1 MKTALALVVVTAV
14 IAVAC
19 SSDDNG
25 GDAPPTVEGTRS
37 LTDLG
42 VGIVDVTLG
51 TGPAIAAGDQA
62 EVHYTGWL
70 SDGRQFDSS
79 VDRGETFTFKL
90 GNGDVIAGWDDGV
103 AGMAQGGVRRLVIPA
118 ELAYGER
125 GSPGAIPP
133 GAELVF
139 DIELISITR
148 CGVAEASPPPIDAD
162 AETFTTEGGVQV
174 TVIEK
179 GSEEDPTRNGD
190 SVAMNYTGWLTA
202 DGTMFDSSHNRC
214 EQFTFALGNGEVIQG
229 WDEGILGMS
238 PGDVRRL
245 VIPAELAYGDLA
257 RASIP
262 ANSSLTFDVELVA
275 FGRNSQAE

>member
-1 MKTALALVVVTAV
+1 MKTALAFVVVTAV

-19 SSDDNG
+19 GSDDSG
-25 GDAPPTVEGTRS
+25 GDAPPPVEGVSS

-42 VGIVDVTLG
+42 VGVIEIV
-51 TGPAIAAGDQA
+51 TGAGPEAASGDRL

-70 SDGRQFDSS
+70 TDGRKFDSS
-79 VDRGETFTFKL
+79 LDRNDTFTFKL
-90 GNGDVIAGWDDGV
+90 DNGDVIAGWDDGV

-118 ELAYGER
+118 ELAYGEDGIE
-125 GSPGAIPP
+125 GSIPP

-139 DIELISITR
+139 DIELISITK
-148 CGVAEASPPPIDAD
+148 CGIAEASPPPIDAD

-179 GSEEDPTRNGD
+179 GSEDDPTQLGD
-190 SVAMNYTGWLTA
+190 SVAMHYTGWLTA

-214 EQFTFALGNGEVIQG
+214 EQFTFLLGNGEVIQG

-262 ANSSLTFDVELVA
+262 ANSSLTFDVEMIA
-275 FGRNSQAE
+275 FGRSTPGE